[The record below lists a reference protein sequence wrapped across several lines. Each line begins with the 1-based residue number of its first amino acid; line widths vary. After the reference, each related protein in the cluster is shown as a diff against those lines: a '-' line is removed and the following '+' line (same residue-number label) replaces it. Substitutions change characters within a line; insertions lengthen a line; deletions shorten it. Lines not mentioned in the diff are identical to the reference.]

1 MKNIKR
7 IYDQNPL
14 KFILEV
20 YAVYL
25 VWFFAMEKIP
35 NRNYHIVYSKLDD
48 YIPFYK
54 PAILMYSSWFLML
67 VIPFVYL
74 LKRKSYDN
82 LYNII
87 IPMFSAMFISL
98 IIYMIY
104 PTALDIRVTDI
115 TGNDICAW
123 IIKGIHKLDQ
133 PNNVCPS
140 IHVST
145 TVIIDNQFRRIL
157 KNNGKLKVLFLLWD
171 VGICISTML
180 VKQHSI
186 IDVVCGIILAHAILF
201 VFNKKQNTAYHY

>member
-7 IYDQNPL
+7 IYDKNPL

-54 PAILMYSSWFLML
+54 PAILIYSSWFLML

-74 LKRKSYDN
+74 LKRKSYDD

-87 IPMFSAMFISL
+87 IPMFAAMFISL
-98 IIYMIY
+98 IIYVIY

-115 TGNDICAW
+115 TGNDICSW
-123 IIKGIHKLDQ
+123 IIRKIQQIDD

-145 TVIIDNQFRRIL
+145 TVIIYNQFRRIL
-157 KNNGKLKVLFLLWD
+157 KDNKKSKALFLLWSA
-171 VGICISTML
+171 GICISTML

-186 IDVVCGIILAHAILF
+186 IDVVCGVVLAYAILF
-201 VFNKKQNTAYHY
+201 AFNKKQNTAYHN

>member
-54 PAILMYSSWFLML
+54 PAILIYSSWFLML

-82 LYNII
+82 MYNII
-87 IPMFSAMFISL
+87 IPMFLAMYISL
-98 IIYMIY
+98 IIYVIY

-115 TGNDICAW
+115 TGNDICSW
-123 IIKGIHKLDQ
+123 IIRKIQGIDA

-145 TVIIDNQFRRIL
+145 TVIIYNQFRKIL
-157 KNNGKLKVLFLLWD
+157 KDNKKSKAFFLLWS

-186 IDVVCGIILAHAILF
+186 IDVVCGIILAYAILF
-201 VFNKKQNTAYHY
+201 AFNKKQNTANH

>member
-54 PAILMYSSWFLML
+54 PAVLMYSSWFLML

-82 LYNII
+82 MYNII
-87 IPMFSAMFISL
+87 IPMFLAMYISL
-98 IIYMIY
+98 IIYVIY

-115 TGNDICAW
+115 TGNDICSW
-123 IIKGIHKLDQ
+123 IIRKIQGIDA

-145 TVIIDNQFRRIL
+145 TVIIDNQFRKIL
-157 KNNGKLKVLFLLWD
+157 KNY
-171 VGICISTML
+171 M
-180 VKQHSI
+180 
-186 IDVVCGIILAHAILF
+186 
-201 VFNKKQNTAYHY
+201 

>member
-7 IYDQNPL
+7 IYDKNPL
-14 KFILEV
+14 KFIIAV

-25 VWFFAMEKIP
+25 VWFFSMEKLP

-54 PAILMYSSWFLML
+54 PAILIYSSWFLML

-74 LKRKSYDN
+74 LKRKSYDD

-87 IPMFSAMFISL
+87 IPMFAAMFISL
-98 IIYMIY
+98 IIYVIY

-115 TGNDICAW
+115 TGNDICSW
-123 IIKGIHKLDQ
+123 IIRKIQQVDA

-145 TVIIDNQFRRIL
+145 TVIIYNQFRKIL
-157 KNNGKLKVLFLLWD
+157 KDNKKSKAFFLLWS

-186 IDVVCGIILAHAILF
+186 IDVVCGIILAYAILF
-201 VFNKKQNTAYHY
+201 AFNKKQNTAHHY

>member
-1 MKNIKR
+1 MKSIKR
-7 IYDQNPL
+7 IYDKNPL
-14 KFILEV
+14 KFILGV

-25 VWFFAMEKIP
+25 VWFFSMEKLP

-48 YIPFYK
+48 YIPFFK

-82 LYNII
+82 IYDVI
-87 IPMFSAMFISL
+87 IPMFLAMYISL
-98 IIYMIY
+98 IIYVIY

-115 TGNDICAW
+115 TGNDICSW
-123 IIKGIHKLDQ
+123 IIRQIHKIDT

-145 TVIIDNQFRRIL
+145 TVIIDNQFRRIF
-157 KNNGKLKVLFLLWD
+157 KNNNKLKILFLLWS

-186 IDVVCGIILAHAILF
+186 IDVSCGVVLAYVILF
-201 VFNKKQNTAYHY
+201 VFNKKQNTANH

>member
-82 LYNII
+82 MYNII
-87 IPMFSAMFISL
+87 IPMFLAMYISL
-98 IIYMIY
+98 IIYVIY

-115 TGNDICAW
+115 TGNDICSW
-123 IIKGIHKLDQ
+123 IIRKIQGIDA

-145 TVIIDNQFRRIL
+145 TVIIYNQFRKIL
-157 KNNGKLKVLFLLWD
+157 KDNKKSKAFFLLWS

-201 VFNKKQNTAYHY
+201 VFNKKQNTANH

>member
-82 LYNII
+82 MYNII
-87 IPMFSAMFISL
+87 IPMFLAMYISL
-98 IIYMIY
+98 IIYVIY

-115 TGNDICAW
+115 TGNDICSW
-123 IIKGIHKLDQ
+123 IIRKIQGIDA

-145 TVIIDNQFRRIL
+145 TVIIYNQFRKIL
-157 KNNGKLKVLFLLWD
+157 KDNKKSKAFFLLWS

-186 IDVVCGIILAHAILF
+186 IDVLCGVVLAYVILF

>member
-82 LYNII
+82 MYNII
-87 IPMFSAMFISL
+87 IPMYISL
-98 IIYMIY
+98 IIYVIY

-115 TGNDICAW
+115 TGNDICSW
-123 IIKGIHKLDQ
+123 IIRKIQGIDA

-145 TVIIDNQFRRIL
+145 TVIIYNQFRKIL
-157 KNNGKLKVLFLLWD
+157 KDNKKSKAFFLLWS

>member
-7 IYDQNPL
+7 IYDKNPL

-20 YAVYL
+20 YVVYL

-82 LYNII
+82 MYNII
-87 IPMFSAMFISL
+87 IPMFLAMYISL
-98 IIYMIY
+98 IIYVIY

-115 TGNDICAW
+115 TGNDICSW
-123 IIKGIHKLDQ
+123 IIRKIQGIDA

-145 TVIIDNQFRRIL
+145 TVIIYNQFRKIL
-157 KNNGKLKVLFLLWD
+157 KDNKKSKAFFLLWS

-201 VFNKKQNTAYHY
+201 VFNKKQNTANH

>member
-54 PAILMYSSWFLML
+54 PAILIYSSWFLML

-82 LYNII
+82 MYNII
-87 IPMFSAMFISL
+87 IPMFLAMYISL
-98 IIYMIY
+98 IIYVIY

-115 TGNDICAW
+115 TGNDICSW
-123 IIKGIHKLDQ
+123 IIRKIQGIDA

-145 TVIIDNQFRRIL
+145 TVIIYNQFRKIL
-157 KNNGKLKVLFLLWD
+157 KDNKKSKAFFLLWS

-201 VFNKKQNTAYHY
+201 VFNKKQNTANH

>member
-7 IYDQNPL
+7 IYDKNPL

-54 PAILMYSSWFLML
+54 PAILIYSSWFLML

-74 LKRKSYDN
+74 LKRKSYDD

-98 IIYMIY
+98 IIYVIY

-115 TGNDICAW
+115 TGNDICSW
-123 IIKGIHKLDQ
+123 IIRKIQQIDD

-145 TVIIDNQFRRIL
+145 TVIIYNQFRRIL
-157 KNNGKLKVLFLLWD
+157 KDNKKSKALFLLWSA
-171 VGICISTML
+171 GICISTML

-186 IDVVCGIILAHAILF
+186 IDVVCGVVLAYAILF
-201 VFNKKQNTAYHY
+201 AFNKKQNTAYHN

>member
-54 PAILMYSSWFLML
+54 PAILIYSSWFLML

-82 LYNII
+82 MYNII
-87 IPMFSAMFISL
+87 IPMFLAMYISL
-98 IIYMIY
+98 IIYVIY

-115 TGNDICAW
+115 TGNDICSW
-123 IIKGIHKLDQ
+123 IIRKIQGIDA

-145 TVIIDNQFRRIL
+145 TVIIYNQFRKIL
-157 KNNGKLKVLFLLWD
+157 KDNKKSKAFFLLWS

>member
-54 PAILMYSSWFLML
+54 PAILIYSSWFLML

-74 LKRKSYDN
+74 LKRKSYDD

-87 IPMFSAMFISL
+87 IPMFAAMFISL
-98 IIYMIY
+98 IIYVIY

-115 TGNDICAW
+115 TGNDICSW
-123 IIKGIHKLDQ
+123 IIRKIQGIDA

-145 TVIIDNQFRRIL
+145 TVIIYNQFRKIL
-157 KNNGKLKVLFLLWD
+157 KDNKKSKVFFLLWS

-201 VFNKKQNTAYHY
+201 VFNTKQNTANHY

>member
-7 IYDQNPL
+7 IYDKNPL

-82 LYNII
+82 MYNII
-87 IPMFSAMFISL
+87 IPMFLAMYISL
-98 IIYMIY
+98 IIYVIY

-115 TGNDICAW
+115 TGNDICSW
-123 IIKGIHKLDQ
+123 IIRKIQGIDA

-145 TVIIDNQFRRIL
+145 TVIIYNQFRKIL
-157 KNNGKLKVLFLLWD
+157 KDNKKSKAFFLLWS

-201 VFNKKQNTAYHY
+201 VFNKKQNTANH

>member
-82 LYNII
+82 MYNII
-87 IPMFSAMFISL
+87 IPMFLAMYISL
-98 IIYMIY
+98 IIYVIY

-115 TGNDICAW
+115 TGNDICSW
-123 IIKGIHKLDQ
+123 IIRKIQGIDA

-145 TVIIDNQFRRIL
+145 TVIIYNQFRKIL
-157 KNNGKLKVLFLLWD
+157 KDNKKSKAFFLLWS

-201 VFNKKQNTAYHY
+201 VFNKKQNTTNQ

>member
-7 IYDQNPL
+7 IYNQNPL

-67 VIPFVYL
+67 VVPFVYL

-87 IPMFSAMFISL
+87 IPMFLAMYISL
-98 IIYMIY
+98 IIYVIY

-115 TGNDICAW
+115 TGNDICSW
-123 IIKGIHKLDQ
+123 IIRKIQGIDA

-145 TVIIDNQFRRIL
+145 TVIIYNQFRKIL
-157 KNNGKLKVLFLLWD
+157 KDNKKSKAFFLLWS

>member
-54 PAILMYSSWFLML
+54 PAILIYSSWFLML

-74 LKRKSYDN
+74 LKRKSYDD

-87 IPMFSAMFISL
+87 IPMFAAMFISL
-98 IIYMIY
+98 IIYVIY

-115 TGNDICAW
+115 TGNDICSW
-123 IIKGIHKLDQ
+123 IIRKIQGIDA

-145 TVIIDNQFRRIL
+145 TVIIYNQFRKIL
-157 KNNGKLKVLFLLWD
+157 KDNKKSKAFFLLWS

-186 IDVVCGIILAHAILF
+186 IDVVCGIILAHVILF
-201 VFNKKQNTAYHY
+201 VFNKKQNTAHH

>member
-14 KFILEV
+14 KFILAV

-25 VWFFAMEKIP
+25 LWFFSMEKLP
-35 NRNYHIVYSKLDD
+35 NRNYHKIYSKLDD

-54 PAILMYSSWFLML
+54 PAILIYSSWFLML

-74 LKRKSYDN
+74 LKRKSYDD

-87 IPMFSAMFISL
+87 IPMFAAMFISL
-98 IIYMIY
+98 IIYVIY

-115 TGNDICAW
+115 TGNDICSW
-123 IIKGIHKLDQ
+123 IIRKIQQVDM

-145 TVIIDNQFRRIL
+145 AVIIGYQIRKIL
-157 KNNGKLKVLFLLWD
+157 KDNKKSKVFFLLWSA
-171 VGICISTML
+171 GICISTML

-186 IDVVCGIILAHAILF
+186 IDVVCGIVLAYAILF
-201 VFNKKQNTAYHY
+201 AFNKKQNTANHY

>member
-7 IYDQNPL
+7 IYDKNPL

-35 NRNYHIVYSKLDD
+35 NRNYHIVYSKLDE

-82 LYNII
+82 MYNII
-87 IPMFSAMFISL
+87 IPMFLAMYISL
-98 IIYMIY
+98 IIYVIY

-115 TGNDICAW
+115 TGNDICSW
-123 IIKGIHKLDQ
+123 IIRKIQGIDA

-145 TVIIDNQFRRIL
+145 TVIIYNQFRKIL
-157 KNNGKLKVLFLLWD
+157 KDNKKSKAFFLLWS

-201 VFNKKQNTAYHY
+201 VFNKKQNTANH

>member
-7 IYDQNPL
+7 IYDKNPL

-20 YAVYL
+20 YVVYL

-82 LYNII
+82 MYNII
-87 IPMFSAMFISL
+87 IPMFLAMYISL
-98 IIYMIY
+98 IIYVIY

-115 TGNDICAW
+115 TGNDICSW
-123 IIKGIHKLDQ
+123 IIRKIQGIDA

-145 TVIIDNQFRRIL
+145 TVIIYNQFRKIL
-157 KNNGKLKVLFLLWD
+157 KDNKKSKAFFLLWS

>member
-14 KFILEV
+14 KFILAV

-25 VWFFAMEKIP
+25 VRFFSMEKLP
-35 NRNYHIVYSKLDD
+35 NRNYHIIYSKLDD

-54 PAILMYSSWFLML
+54 PAILVYSSWFLML

-74 LKRKSYDN
+74 LKRKSYDD

-87 IPMFSAMFISL
+87 IPMFATMFISL
-98 IIYMIY
+98 IIYVIY

-115 TGNDICAW
+115 TGNDICSW
-123 IIKGIHKLDQ
+123 IIRKIQGIDA

-145 TVIIDNQFRRIL
+145 TVIIYNQFRKIL
-157 KNNGKLKVLFLLWD
+157 KDNKKSKVFFLLWS
-171 VGICISTML
+171 VGICASTML

-186 IDVVCGIILAHAILF
+186 IDVVCGIILAHVILF
-201 VFNKKQNTAYHY
+201 VFNKKQNTANH

>member
-14 KFILEV
+14 KFILS
-20 YAVYL
+20 VYL
-25 VWFFAMEKIP
+25 VYLLWFFSMEKLP
-35 NRNYHIVYSKLDD
+35 NRNYHIIYSKLDD

-74 LKRKSYDN
+74 LKRKSYDD

-87 IPMFSAMFISL
+87 IPMFAAMFISL
-98 IIYMIY
+98 IIYVIY

-115 TGNDICAW
+115 TGNDICSW
-123 IIKGIHKLDQ
+123 IIRKIQGIDA

-145 TVIIDNQFRRIL
+145 TVIIYNQFIKIL
-157 KNNGKLKVLFLLWD
+157 KDNKKSKAFFLLWS

-186 IDVVCGIILAHAILF
+186 IDVVCGIILAHVILF
-201 VFNKKQNTAYHY
+201 VFNKKQNTANH

>member
-14 KFILEV
+14 KFILAV

-25 VWFFAMEKIP
+25 VWFFSMEKIP
-35 NRNYHIVYSKLDD
+35 NRNYHIIYSKLDD

-67 VIPFVYL
+67 VIPFVHL
-74 LKRKSYDN
+74 LKKKSYDN

-98 IIYMIY
+98 IIYVIY

-123 IIKGIHKLDQ
+123 IIRKIQAADT

-145 TVIIDNQFRRIL
+145 AVIIGYQIRKIL
-157 KNNGKLKVLFLLWD
+157 KNNGKLGVLFSLWSA
-171 VGICISTML
+171 GICISTML

-186 IDVVCGIILAHAILF
+186 IDVVCGIVLAYAILF
-201 VFNKKQNTAYHY
+201 LFNKKQNTANHN

>member
-82 LYNII
+82 TYNII
-87 IPMFSAMFISL
+87 IPMFLAMYISL
-98 IIYMIY
+98 IIYVIY

-115 TGNDICAW
+115 TGNDICSW
-123 IIKGIHKLDQ
+123 IIRKIQGIDA

-145 TVIIDNQFRRIL
+145 TVIIYNQFRKIL
-157 KNNGKLKVLFLLWD
+157 KDNKKSKAFFLLWS

-201 VFNKKQNTAYHY
+201 VFNKKQNTANH

>member
-14 KFILEV
+14 KFIIAV

-25 VWFFAMEKIP
+25 VWFFSMEKLP

-54 PAILMYSSWFLML
+54 PAILIYSSWFLML

-74 LKRKSYDN
+74 LKRKSYDD

-87 IPMFSAMFISL
+87 IPMFAAMFISL
-98 IIYMIY
+98 IIYVIY

-115 TGNDICAW
+115 TGNDICSW
-123 IIKGIHKLDQ
+123 IIRKIQGIDA

-145 TVIIDNQFRRIL
+145 AVIIGYQIRKML
-157 KNNGKLKVLFLLWD
+157 KNNGKSGILFSLWS
-171 VGICISTML
+171 VGICVSTML

-186 IDVVCGIILAHAILF
+186 IDVVCGIILAYAILF
-201 VFNKKQNTAYHY
+201 AFNKKQNTANH

>member
-54 PAILMYSSWFLML
+54 PAILIYSSWFLML

-74 LKRKSYDN
+74 LKRKSYDD

-87 IPMFSAMFISL
+87 IPMFAAMFISL
-98 IIYMIY
+98 IIYVIY

-115 TGNDICAW
+115 TGNDICSW
-123 IIKGIHKLDQ
+123 IIRKIQGIDA

-145 TVIIDNQFRRIL
+145 TVIIYNQFRKIL
-157 KNNGKLKVLFLLWD
+157 KDNKKSKVFFLLWS
-171 VGICISTML
+171 VGICVSTML

-186 IDVVCGIILAHAILF
+186 IDVVCGIILAHVILF
-201 VFNKKQNTAYHY
+201 VFNRKQNTANHY

>member
-20 YAVYL
+20 YVVYL

-82 LYNII
+82 MYNII
-87 IPMFSAMFISL
+87 IPMFLAMYISL
-98 IIYMIY
+98 IIYVIY

-115 TGNDICAW
+115 TGNDICSW
-123 IIKGIHKLDQ
+123 IIRKIQGIDA

-145 TVIIDNQFRRIL
+145 TVIIYNQFRKIF
-157 KNNGKLKVLFLLWD
+157 KDNKKSKAFFLLWS

>member
-54 PAILMYSSWFLML
+54 PAILIYSSWFLML

-74 LKRKSYDN
+74 LKRKSYDD

-87 IPMFSAMFISL
+87 IPMFAAMFISL
-98 IIYMIY
+98 IIYVIY

-115 TGNDICAW
+115 TGNDICSW
-123 IIKGIHKLDQ
+123 IIRKIQGIDA

-145 TVIIDNQFRRIL
+145 TVIIYNQFRKIL
-157 KNNGKLKVLFLLWD
+157 KDNKKSKVFFLLWS
-171 VGICISTML
+171 VGICVSTML

-186 IDVVCGIILAHAILF
+186 IDVLCGVVLAHVILF
-201 VFNKKQNTAYHY
+201 VFNKKQNTANH

>member
-20 YAVYL
+20 YVVYL

-82 LYNII
+82 MYNII
-87 IPMFSAMFISL
+87 IPMFLAMYISL
-98 IIYMIY
+98 IIYVIY

-115 TGNDICAW
+115 TGNDICSW
-123 IIKGIHKLDQ
+123 IIRKIQGIDA

-145 TVIIDNQFRRIL
+145 TVIIYNQFRKIL
-157 KNNGKLKVLFLLWD
+157 KDNKKSKAFFLLWS

-201 VFNKKQNTAYHY
+201 VFNKKQNTANH

>member
-54 PAILMYSSWFLML
+54 PAILIYSSWFLML

-74 LKRKSYDN
+74 LKRKSYDD

-87 IPMFSAMFISL
+87 IPMFAAMFISL
-98 IIYMIY
+98 IIYVIY

-115 TGNDICAW
+115 TGNDICSW
-123 IIKGIHKLDQ
+123 IIRKIQGIDA

-145 TVIIDNQFRRIL
+145 TVIIYNQFRKIL
-157 KNNGKLKVLFLLWD
+157 KDNKKSKAFFLLWS

-186 IDVVCGIILAHAILF
+186 IDVVCGIILAHVILF
-201 VFNKKQNTAYHY
+201 VFNKKQNTANH

>member
-54 PAILMYSSWFLML
+54 PAILIYSSWFLML

-74 LKRKSYDN
+74 LKRKSYDD

-87 IPMFSAMFISL
+87 IPMFAAMFISL
-98 IIYMIY
+98 IIYVIY

-115 TGNDICAW
+115 TGNDICSW
-123 IIKGIHKLDQ
+123 IIRKIQGIDA

-145 TVIIDNQFRRIL
+145 TVIIYNQFRKIL
-157 KNNGKLKVLFLLWD
+157 KDNKKSKAFFLLWS

-186 IDVVCGIILAHAILF
+186 IDVLCGVVLAHVILF
-201 VFNKKQNTAYHY
+201 VFNKKQNTAHH

>member
-7 IYDQNPL
+7 IYDKNPL

-82 LYNII
+82 MYNII
-87 IPMFSAMFISL
+87 IPMFLAMYISL
-98 IIYMIY
+98 IIYVIY

-115 TGNDICAW
+115 TGNDICSW
-123 IIKGIHKLDQ
+123 IIRKIQGIDA

-145 TVIIDNQFRRIL
+145 TVIIYNQFRKIL
-157 KNNGKLKVLFLLWD
+157 KDNKKSKAFFLLWS

-186 IDVVCGIILAHAILF
+186 IDVLCGVVLAYAILF
-201 VFNKKQNTAYHY
+201 VFNKKQNTANH

>member
-82 LYNII
+82 MYNII
-87 IPMFSAMFISL
+87 IPMFLAMYISL
-98 IIYMIY
+98 IIYVIY

-115 TGNDICAW
+115 TGNDIFSWLIRKIQQVDA
-123 IIKGIHKLDQ
+123 

-145 TVIIDNQFRRIL
+145 TVIIYNQFRKIL
-157 KNNGKLKVLFLLWD
+157 KDNKKSKAFFLLWS

-186 IDVVCGIILAHAILF
+186 IDVVCGIILAHVILF
-201 VFNKKQNTAYHY
+201 VFNKKQNTANHY

>member
-82 LYNII
+82 MYNII
-87 IPMFSAMFISL
+87 IPMFLAMYISL
-98 IIYMIY
+98 IIYVIY

-115 TGNDICAW
+115 TGNDICSW
-123 IIKGIHKLDQ
+123 IIRKIQGIDA

-145 TVIIDNQFRRIL
+145 TVIIYNQFRKIL
-157 KNNGKLKVLFLLWD
+157 KDNKKSKAFFLLWS

-186 IDVVCGIILAHAILF
+186 IDVVCGIILAYVILF
-201 VFNKKQNTAYHY
+201 AFNKKQNTANH

>member
-1 MKNIKR
+1 MKNIKQ
-7 IYDQNPL
+7 IYDKNPL

-87 IPMFSAMFISL
+87 IPMFLAMYISL
-98 IIYMIY
+98 IIYVIY

-115 TGNDICAW
+115 TGNDIFSWLIRKIQQVDA
-123 IIKGIHKLDQ
+123 

-145 TVIIDNQFRRIL
+145 TVIIYNQFRKIL
-157 KNNGKLKVLFLLWD
+157 KDNKKSKAFFLLWS

-186 IDVVCGIILAHAILF
+186 IDVVCGIILAHVILF
-201 VFNKKQNTAYHY
+201 VFNKKQNTANHY